1 MERQKELEDIMIG
14 LMNELDISAARMM
27 VALALIRR
35 CQIHEEMIEWIAS
48 YHNSDRDMTAQEFL
62 LKVREL
68 AENGEYSHLVR
79 FGGYYNHPER
89 YEKCKRVNPKGC
101 EGDDRKD

>member
-1 MERQKELEDIMIG
+1 MERREELEDILIG
-14 LMNELDISAARMM
+14 LMNELDISAVRMM
-27 VALALIRR
+27 VTLALIRSY
-35 CQIHEEMIEWIAS
+35 QIHEKMIEWIAG

-79 FGGYYNHPER
+79 FGGYYNHPEL

-101 EGDDRKD
+101 EGDDGKD

>member
-1 MERQKELEDIMIG
+1 MERREELEEILIG
-14 LMNELDISAARMM
+14 LMKSLEISM
-27 VALALIRR
+27 VRAMCSLAIIRS
-35 CQIHEEMIEWIAS
+35 CQLHEEMIDWVAS
-48 YHNSDRDMTAQEFL
+48 FHDSDRDMTAQEFL

-79 FGGYYNHPER
+79 FGGYYNHPEH

-101 EGDDRKD
+101 EDDG